1 MQPDDDSRVDR
12 ETIARTLERK
22 IDERTHGRTSGI
34 FVQVLEDRLI
44 VHGRAA
50 TYHVKQLVLEAIG
63 KTSPILVELRIHVV
77 AAKAQ
82 AERRGDRRMLGEL

>member
-12 ETIARTLERK
+12 ETIARILERK
-22 IDERTHGRTSGI
+22 IDERTHGRTSDI

-44 VHGRAA
+44 VHGRAK

-63 KTSPILVELRIHVV
+63 KMTPILVELRIHVDT
-77 AAKAQ
+77 AKAQ
-82 AERRGDRRMLGEL
+82 PERPGDRRMLGKL